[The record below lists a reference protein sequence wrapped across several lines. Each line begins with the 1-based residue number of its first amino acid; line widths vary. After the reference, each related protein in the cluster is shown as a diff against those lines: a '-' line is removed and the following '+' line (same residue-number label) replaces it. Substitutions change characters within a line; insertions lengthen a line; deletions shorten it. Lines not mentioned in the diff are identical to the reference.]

1 MPASLPPARAGR
13 PAIALAAL
21 AVLISATAL
30 MVALTRPS
38 EGAERPFTATQRA
51 DAKDHLCRSYRLA
64 AHAEHIETNMPDNAA
79 LGRLSATNGAL
90 ILQTAAADPAVET
103 KYRDAARN
111 LALSYQKL
119 VAIATGRNANDPE
132 ITDAIADANA
142 KDRVMVEL
150 CGE

>member
-1 MPASLPPARAGR
+1 
-13 PAIALAAL
+13 
-21 AVLISATAL
+21 
-30 MVALTRPS
+30 
-38 EGAERPFTATQRA
+38 
-51 DAKDHLCRSYRLA
+51 
-64 AHAEHIETNMPDNAA
+64 MPDNAA